1 MVTSRFSR
9 QRASLRGRQTGMS
22 LLSLLFVGIVVG
34 FLVVVG
40 MQVFPTANEY
50 FAIRKAVQKAAQ
62 EGGNS
67 IADIQRSFDKA
78 AQIDDFTAI
87 SGKDLIIRK
96 VGDKMQVEFAY
107 EKRIPL
113 FGPASLLLDYRGSA
127 TP

>member
-1 MVTSRFSR
+1 MG
-9 QRASLRGRQTGMS
+9 LIS
-22 LLSLLFVGIVVG
+22 LLIAGVIVG
-34 FLVVVG
+34 FVIIVG
-40 MQVFPTANEY
+40 MQVFPTTKEF
-50 FAIRKAVQKAAQ
+50 FAIRKAVQRAAQ
-62 EGGNS
+62 EGGGS

-96 VGDKMQVEFAY
+96 VGDKMQVDFAY

-127 TP
+127 TQ